1 MAYNSRMSIIPPGQQ
16 QSRNQRTARSKREE
30 TKAAMRLPDHEIVGC
45 ITDIGIPFTVS
56 DLQKPNPNQ
65 VQKIFEWFA
74 ELLLN
79 ATRETVAPAMR
90 AAARDI
96 ASDHGDQLFPPDT
109 TDLMGFYVSLRRLL
123 LKCGLEDEDFS
134 FADLY
139 RPTHA
144 RLVDIFSHLINFV
157 RFRESQTSTVDEHF
171 NKGEQVKARIEALY
185 GENQELEARR
195 DDMHGNLEHT
205 QALVAEKTK
214 RNEALK
220 KKLLE
225 LRRNQEQVAARLEE
239 AKTKKGIVATQLEE
253 RTAQKVAVR
262 QESNKLR
269 PYVLQSASAL
279 QASLTELSNTLS
291 SDKAHIDSLD
301 RRARALQTSTDSF
314 SVVSTDVASCI
325 KLLDE
330 IAGELQK
337 EEEEN
342 SRKTKQKDALL
353 ERRTDVQDVERAE
366 ALLQRQ
372 LAKWVERTEKLREQ
386 ANAKAQEAKRKMEE
400 LEVVHRKLKQER
412 TEKGNDVEKRRV
424 RIEQTEKKVSCLT
437 LIVHGDAD
445 ADYVCDHRCKI
456 SRRTSRTRSTMHTT
470 STSRWKHTSSCT

>member
-1 MAYNSRMSIIPPGQQ
+1 
-16 QSRNQRTARSKREE
+16 
-30 TKAAMRLPDHEIVGC
+30 MRLPDHEIVGC
-45 ITDIGIPFTVS
+45 ITDIGIPFTVA

-96 ASDHGDQLFPPDT
+96 AGDHGDLIFPPDT
-109 TDLMGFYVSLRRLL
+109 TDLMGFYISLRRLL
-123 LKCGLEDEDFS
+123 LRCGLEDEDFS

-139 RPTHA
+139 RPTHV

-157 RFRESQTSTVDEHF
+157 RFRESQTSIVDEHF
-171 NKGEQVKARIEALY
+171 NKGEQVKARIETLY
-185 GENQELEARR
+185 SENQELEARR
-195 DDMHGNLEHT
+195 DDMHANLEQT
-205 QALVAEKTK
+205 QALVAEKTR

-225 LRRNQEQVAARLEE
+225 LRRNQEQVAARLED
-239 AKTKKGIVATQLEE
+239 AKTRKGQLATQLEE
-253 RTAQKVAVR
+253 RTAQRVTVR

-269 PYVLQSASAL
+269 PYVLQSAASL
-279 QASLTELSNTLS
+279 QASLSELSTSLAN
-291 SDKAHIDSLD
+291 DKAHIDSLD

-314 SVVSTDVASCI
+314 SMVSTDVASCI

-353 ERRTDVQDVERAE
+353 ERRTDVQNVERAE
-366 ALLQRQ
+366 SLLQRQ
-372 LAKWVERTEKLREQ
+372 LAKWIERTEKLREQ
-386 ANAKAQEAKRKMEE
+386 ANAKAQEAKRRMEE
-400 LEVVHRKLKQER
+400 LEIVHQKLKQER
-412 TEKGNDVEKRRV
+412 TEKGNDIEKRRV
-424 RIEQTEKKVSCLT
+424 RIEQTEKKVSSLLFT
-437 LIVHGDAD
+437 VI
-445 ADYVCDHRCKI
+445 
-456 SRRTSRTRSTMHTT
+456 
-470 STSRWKHTSSCT
+470 

>member
-1 MAYNSRMSIIPPGQQ
+1 MAYNPRMSIIPPGQQ
-16 QSRNQRTARSKREE
+16 QSRNQRAARSKREE

-45 ITDIGIPFTVS
+45 ITDIGIPFTVA

-96 ASDHGDQLFPPDT
+96 AGDHSDLVFPPDT
-109 TDLMGFYVSLRRLL
+109 TDLMGFYISLRRLL
-123 LKCGLEDEDFS
+123 LRCGLEDEDFS

-139 RPTHA
+139 RPTHV

-157 RFRESQTSTVDEHF
+157 RFRESQTSIVDEHF
-171 NKGEQVKARIEALY
+171 NKGEQVKARIETLY
-185 GENQELEARR
+185 SENQELEARR
-195 DDMHGNLEHT
+195 DDMHANLEQT
-205 QALVAEKTK
+205 QALVAAKTR

-239 AKTKKGIVATQLEE
+239 AKTRKAQLATQLEE
-253 RTAQKVAVR
+253 QTAQRVTVR

-269 PYVLQSASAL
+269 PYVLQSA
-279 QASLTELSNTLS
+279 ASLQMSLSGLS
-291 SDKAHIDSLD
+291 TSLANDKAHIDSLD

-314 SVVSTDVASCI
+314 SMVSTDVASCI

-366 ALLQRQ
+366 SLLQRQ
-372 LAKWVERTEKLREQ
+372 LAKWIERTEKLREQ
-386 ANAKAQEAKRKMEE
+386 ANAKAQEAKRRMEE
-400 LEVVHRKLKQER
+400 LEIVHQKLKQER
-412 TEKGNDVEKRRV
+412 TEKGNDIEKRRV
-424 RIEQTEKKVSCLT
+424 RIEQTEKKVSPLM
-437 LIVHGDAD
+437 LILIFNWASGLRH
-445 ADYVCDHRCKI
+445 
-456 SRRTSRTRSTMHTT
+456 
-470 STSRWKHTSSCT
+470 